1 MVPDI
6 AALTTHDVML
16 YEEVSA
22 KRVLNP
28 YDMRLAA
35 LGVAKTGLA
44 GPKAAEAATAALI
57 ENEKFKALNQ
67 LMLILRVIEETGIST
82 AKSLAREIATM
93 HDLLGQIRSGWQSSE
108 AAPRFAAAMEG
119 HLVDAAALKDALL
132 AQGTALTTAA
142 QQFAATEDAVADAIP
157 AVA

>member
-1 MVPDI
+1 MSGLHIDTQRIGSAGVGVS
-6 AALTTHDVML
+6 DVG
-16 YEEVSA
+16 A
-22 KRVLNP
+22 
-28 YDMRLAA
+28 
-35 LGVAKTGLA
+35 
-44 GPKAAEAATAALI
+44 
-57 ENEKFKALNQ
+57 
-67 LMLILRVIEETGIST
+67 
-82 AKSLAREIATM
+82 SLAREIATM

-142 QQFAATEDAVADAIP
+142 QQFAATADAVADAIP